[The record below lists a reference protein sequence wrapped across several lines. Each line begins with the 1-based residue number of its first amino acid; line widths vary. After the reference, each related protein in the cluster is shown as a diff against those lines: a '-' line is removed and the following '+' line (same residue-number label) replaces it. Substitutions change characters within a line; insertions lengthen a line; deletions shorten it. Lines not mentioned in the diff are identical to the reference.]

1 MVGDGIRFVYMGFDS
16 YKKGRLLVGLIF
28 FCFNY
33 GFSQALWGLTIN
45 LALL

>member
-28 FCFNY
+28 FV
-33 GFSQALWGLTIN
+33 LITV
-45 LALL
+45 LAKRFGV